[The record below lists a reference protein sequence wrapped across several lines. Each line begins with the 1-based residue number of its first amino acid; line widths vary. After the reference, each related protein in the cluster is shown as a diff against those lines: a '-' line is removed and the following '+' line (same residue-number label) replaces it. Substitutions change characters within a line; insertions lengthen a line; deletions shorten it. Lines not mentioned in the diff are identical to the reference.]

1 MEKISYIMTKGKSVI
16 YNDMQIIKPGERHII
31 KEMTNSIQ
39 KLIEQ
44 GKLIYKEINYDIRRL
59 KKITN
64 N

>member
-1 MEKISYIMTKGKSVI
+1 MEKIGYITTKGKSVI

-44 GKLIYKEINYDIRRL
+44 EKLVYKEIDYDTKRL
-59 KKITN
+59 KTITN